1 VTKPQIDFEPPR
13 QEMVARQLRDRGIAD
28 ESVLGLMARVPR
40 HIFVTEKYQSKA
52 YADEPLPIQCGQ
64 TISQPYM
71 VAIMTEWLEL
81 DADSVVLE
89 IGTGT
94 GYQAAILGS
103 LAKRVIS
110 IERHEPLAELARENL
125 RSISVDNVT
134 VRVGD
139 GTLGAQDE
147 APFDAIIVTAGAPEV
162 PNALIEQLAMSGRL
176 ICPVGDRDSQK
187 LFVINRRAEGLEQL
201 KSTRCRFVPLIGAHG
216 WSA

>member
-1 VTKPQIDFEPPR
+1 
-13 QEMVARQLRDRGIAD
+13 
-28 ESVLGLMARVPR
+28 MARVPR

>member
-1 VTKPQIDFEPPR
+1 MTKPQIDFEPPR

-162 PNALIEQLAMSGRL
+162 PNTLIEQLAMSGRL

-216 WSA
+216 WNA